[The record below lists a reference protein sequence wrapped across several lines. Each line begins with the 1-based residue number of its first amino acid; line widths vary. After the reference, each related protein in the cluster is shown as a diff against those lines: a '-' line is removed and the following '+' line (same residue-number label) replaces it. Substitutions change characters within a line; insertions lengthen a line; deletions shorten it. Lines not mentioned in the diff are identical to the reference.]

1 MAITNKQERFHFLD
15 GLRGIASTM
24 IVIHHAFSSN
34 IALFFIHHNLPLI
47 GMFLR
52 LFTQS
57 GVDLFF
63 VLSGVVLL
71 RPYLRKQRT
80 SNVPDYF
87 WRRLKRIYPPYF
99 FALLIGAAIVYFN
112 NTFPTWYN
120 VRGFHMG
127 FSWLEMFKE
136 AFIINFDGNFFNLAW
151 WSLGIEIL
159 FYMIVPL
166 IIFTFPSQEK
176 ITGNRIVL
184 TIAGTL
190 LTTLAL
196 QIGISHTIPYLYSLT
211 TYVSTIGR
219 FVEYPVCFLMGV
231 FLATK
236 DFDTKHGFYFILSG
250 IVFILLGFILTNTG
264 ITAHFPSDFGQP
276 FLYYSIFHSGYG
288 MLYAGIII
296 LSFNIQAMKQFLNK
310 NIMVWLGERSY
321 SLFLIHFSIFYFT
334 DNLVSHFTANRNA
347 YYGILTRGIGIP
359 FAFFMAMLL
368 FWFVERKQARGLLT
382 GKVFWPWHAG
392 KIERE

>member
-34 IALFFIHHNLPLI
+34 IALFFIRHNLPLI

-80 SNVPDYF
+80 FNVPDYF

-99 FALLIGAAIVYFN
+99 FALLIGAGIVYFN
-112 NTFPTWYN
+112 NAFPTWYN

-166 IIFTFPSQEK
+166 IIFTFPIQEK

-196 QIGISHTIPYLYSLT
+196 QIGISHTLPYLYSLT

-236 DFDTKHGFYFILSG
+236 DFDAKHGFYFILSG
-250 IVFILLGFILTNTG
+250 IVFILTGFILTNTG
-264 ITAHFPSDFGQP
+264 ITAHLPSDFSHP

-334 DNLVSHFTANRNA
+334 DNLVSHFTADRNA
-347 YYGILTRGIGIP
+347 YYGLLTRGIGIP

-382 GKVFWPWHAG
+382 GSAFWPWQAC